1 MAKLTPLG
9 DKVLVRPLKAEEVTK
24 SGIVL
29 PDTAQEKPSEGEILA
44 IGSGKY
50 IDGQLKPLDV
60 KVGDRVM
67 YTKYG
72 PTEVKLDGEEL
83 YILSES
89 DILGVVQE

>member
-9 DKVLVRPLKAEEVTK
+9 DKVLVRQLQAEEVTK
-24 SGIVL
+24 AGIVL
-29 PDTAQEKPSEGEILA
+29 PETAQEKPSEGEVLA
-44 IGSGKY
+44 VGSGKY

-89 DILGVVQE
+89 DILGIVEE